1 MLLNG
6 RENYK
11 SFCKGM
17 SSVVFAMP
25 NTTSIWIVVTISP
38 MKQIIAG
45 HPCPTSMDTWLMGK
59 VSGSSDSTRNTVISQ
74 RGNLHHMYHL

>member
-1 MLLNG
+1 MCESSITRKMGGKFDLNTEEPCMPLNG

-45 HPCPTSMDTWLMGK
+45 HPLWGEFRVK
-59 VSGSSDSTRNTVISQ
+59 NK
-74 RGNLHHMYHL
+74 